1 MSSDTISEKWSDRF
15 KFFNRYGLPGTVSY
29 RAALK
34 ELGFSKKIRIN
45 CNLYGFFFG
54 FLYFCILGLW
64 KKGLALLLA
73 VMIINII
80 IAIVEIMAD
89 INLELLSRIINLGY
103 SCLCSMSV
111 NSAYYLQLVKGIDS
125 WNPLQGMKRESAD
138 RLSRQ

>member
-1 MSSDTISEKWSDRF
+1 M
-15 KFFNRYGLPGTVSY
+15 TVSNFLIDMAY
-29 RAALK
+29 LAPYLTEQHLK
-34 ELGFSKKIRIN
+34 NSAFRKKIRIN

-125 WNPLQGMKRESAD
+125 WNPLQGMTRESAD